1 MFISMNKLPV
11 IHENGTLYRV
21 KNKGRESAN
30 TLTVDH
36 AGSPKVTVSS
46 MTPRP
51 ILTGIIV
58 FLVAKILYNSK
69 RPPVQLDW
77 NGKT

>member
-1 MFISMNKLPV
+1 MNKLPV

-30 TLTVDH
+30 TLTVEH
-36 AGSPKVTVSS
+36 AGLPKVTVSS

-51 ILTGIIV
+51 ILTGII
-58 FLVAKILYNSK
+58 FLVAKLLYYSK
-69 RPPVQLDW
+69 IPPVRLKW
-77 NGKT
+77 ENMIFSAPI

>member
-1 MFISMNKLPV
+1 MIISMNKLPV

-21 KNKGRESAN
+21 QNKGRESAN

-51 ILTGIIV
+51 ILTGII
-58 FLVAKILYNSK
+58 FFSSK
-69 RPPVQLDW
+69 DTL
-77 NGKT
+77 